1 MTDKQINRWLRR
13 QFSPVGWL
21 LMVYYGLM
29 TLLTSVTLAV
39 DAARESLWAMV
50 SGDFSGNLNW
60 DKIYSNGWGYIAAI
74 LVCVSVFHA
83 WKGNTYWK
91 QEILAREKR
100 MEGKT
105 FLFFLLFCMGAQMVN
120 SLWVTLLELL
130 MNAFDKSVMPVL
142 EAVAGSSDTFSMFLY
157 ASIFAP
163 VWEEL
168 LFRGYVLRTLRP
180 FGKRFAVLCSALL
193 FGLFHGNLLQ
203 TPYAVIMGLILGY
216 VTVEYSILWSV
227 LLHMFNNLVLADLWD
242 SPEKTR
248 RELCLPKRRVD
259 GQTVPEMLFPESWNP
274 GIDGNDVCQYAHD
287 ALFNMTNT
295 HLHVC
300 RWVFCIRGGKLLLAV
315 FLLLCYNI
323 LNYADNRVSLPFSN
337 VVSFFRMC
345 VYDFQEAHQF

>member
-13 QFSPVGWL
+13 QFSPLGWL

-100 MEGKT
+100 MKGKT

-130 MNAFDKSVMPVL
+130 MNAFGKSVMPVL

-168 LFRGYVLRTLRP
+168 LFRGCVLRTLRP
-180 FGKRFAVLCSALL
+180 FGKRFAILCSALR

-227 LLHMFNNLVLADLWD
+227 LLHMFNNLVLADLL
-242 SPEKTR
+242 TR
-248 RELCLPKRRVD
+248 LTAAWSEMAYGTLNLILFGGSALISFGILLKKRGEISAYQKEEWMDRRCLKCFF
-259 GQTVPEMLFPESWNP
+259 LNP
-274 GIDGNDVCQYAHD
+274 GILVLTVMMCASMLMP
-287 ALFNMTNT
+287 LFLT
-295 HLHVC
+295 
-300 RWVFCIRGGKLLLAV
+300 
-315 FLLLCYNI
+315 
-323 LNYADNRVSLPFSN
+323 
-337 VVSFFRMC
+337 
-345 VYDFQEAHQF
+345 

>member
-39 DAARESLWAMV
+39 DTARESLWAMV
-50 SGDFSGNLNW
+50 SGDFSGNLDW

-130 MNAFDKSVMPVL
+130 MNAFGKSVMPVL

-180 FGKRFAVLCSALL
+180 FGKRFAILCSALL

-227 LLHMFNNLVLADLWD
+227 LLHMFNNLVLADLL
-242 SPEKTR
+242 TR
-248 RELCLPKRRVD
+248 LTAAWSEMAYGTLNLILFGGSALISCGILLKNRGEISAYQKEEWMDRRCLKCFF
-259 GQTVPEMLFPESWNP
+259 LNP
-274 GIDGNDVCQYAHD
+274 GILVLTVMMCASMLMT
-287 ALFNMTNT
+287 LFLT
-295 HLHVC
+295 
-300 RWVFCIRGGKLLLAV
+300 
-315 FLLLCYNI
+315 
-323 LNYADNRVSLPFSN
+323 
-337 VVSFFRMC
+337 
-345 VYDFQEAHQF
+345 